1 MRTRVVRFMA
11 LMLAIGLVTPLFGQP
26 RPGGFGRGV
35 DDSQLLS
42 AKDVQTELKLTEDQ
56 IKKVETISKDLREK
70 YGADLKDKDKRAEA
84 SKKMGEERTKA
95 LADVLKPEQTKRLKQ
110 IGIQVGGLA
119 ALQKKELQDAL
130 KFTEKQTA
138 DLKGLTD
145 DLDKDR
151 GEIFKDVGKDFK
163 KFPEAMAKVQT
174 LNKEMTTK
182 FLSGFSTDQKKAW
195 SELVGDEFKGK
206 IDFGMG
212 RRRPGADK

>member
-1 MRTRVVRFMA
+1 MA

-35 DDSQLLS
+35 DESQLLAS
-42 AKDVQTELKLTEDQ
+42 KDVQTELKLTEEQ
-56 IKKVETISKDLREK
+56 VGKVEKIGKDLREK
-70 YGADLKDKDKRAEA
+70 YAEQFKDAGKDKDKRTEVT
-84 SKKMGEERTKA
+84 KKLSEERTKA

-110 IGIQVGGLA
+110 IAVQVGGLA
-119 ALQKKELQDAL
+119 SLQKKEVQDAL

-182 FLSGFSTDQKKAW
+182 FLSGLSADQKKAW
-195 SELVGDEFKGK
+195 TELTGDEFKGK
-206 IDFGMG
+206 IDSGM
-212 RRRPGADK
+212 RRRPGTDK